1 MTFRSHLKKFCDDC
15 FAELSADREFPRP
28 PFTSPGIADD
38 SGYYSYKLSQL
49 PSYINLREY
58 MNSSGISDLL
68 RGVGHQW
75 FWHTEV
81 FAWLFLER
89 VFSESRGNGID
100 PAGFDTVFKRANA
113 ELKRPSFRLRH
124 IAAIEGIPQV
134 QKPVSLGPGLSIRP
148 INFSSHHYELS
159 DLLGWRYQDK
169 HRPIDVWLNP
179 GTCLLIQDQLIT
191 KDGDGGQIHTY
202 FESWRR
208 QHESIILA
216 LKLVSDWYIYPKAT
230 FTAHLSAF
238 PLVPLSRENNLDFD
252 IVSLSEQ
259 KPMTAKFLRGIR
271 SNFKFLNSLEQGSE
285 PDYIV
290 TALNKFAD
298 SYRIRHEEQSV
309 VDLVIILEAMLG
321 VRQEELRRRLALN
334 AAVLI
339 GKNESESNDVF
350 NKIQA
355 AYRMRNAIVH
365 GGRRQTE
372 ELARALRVFDPDLDI
387 QTADDLARGVAKTVL
402 EIRGIVRQILVSYIH
417 MRTQKTR
424 DGWPTAEQIEAV
436 QFNSVERHALQRQL
450 GIVRS

>member
-1 MTFRSHLKKFCDDC
+1 MTLRSHFKEFCDDC
-15 FAELSADREFPRP
+15 FTELSTLREFPRP
-28 PFTSPGIADD
+28 PYTSPGIADD
-38 SGYYSYKLSQL
+38 SGFYSYRLSQL
-49 PSYINLREY
+49 PSYISLCEY

-81 FAWLFLER
+81 FPWLFLER
-89 VFSESRGNGID
+89 VFSESRGDGID

-124 IAAIEGIPQV
+124 IAAIEGIPQI
-134 QKPVSLGPGLSIRP
+134 QKPVFLGPGLSLRP
-148 INFSSHHYELS
+148 INFRTHHYELS
-159 DLLGWRYQDK
+159 NLLGWRYQDT
-169 HRPIDVWLNP
+169 HRPIDVWLNS
-179 GTCLLIQDQLIT
+179 GTCLLIQDQVIT

-216 LKLVSDWYIYPKAT
+216 LRLVSDWYIYPKAT

-238 PLVPLSRENNLDFD
+238 PLIPLSRENNQEFD
-252 IVSLSEQ
+252 NVSLSEQ

-271 SNFKFLNSLEQGSE
+271 NYSKFHNRLEQGSE

-321 VRQEELRRRLALN
+321 VKEEELRRRLALN

-350 NKIQA
+350 KKIQA

-365 GGRRQTE
+365 GGRRQAA
-372 ELARALRVFDPDLDI
+372 ELARALRAFDSDLNTQSAQEI
-387 QTADDLARGVAKTVL
+387 ERAVARTVV
-402 EIRGIVRQILVSYIH
+402 EIRRIVRRILIAYIH
-417 MRTQKTR
+417 MRTQGTM
-424 DGWPTAEQIEAV
+424 DGWPTAEQIESV
-436 QFNSVERHALQRQL
+436 QFNSVERRALQRQL
-450 GIVRS
+450 GIV